1 MAVLRVKAGST
12 MTDWHTAMTG
22 WTEEGIAMAAAH
34 EEAKRSTGIW
44 TLNDVAG
51 RLVSL
56 ADDASVV
63 SDIYDIIHDDDDITE
78 QVASAIMLGRGMT
91 GEAVRLEDCREA
103 ASDAIDLAARC
114 LIIVAKHSKAV
125 DDAVGKAVLEDAV
138 AKMAG
143 LEETG

>member
-1 MAVLRVKAGST
+1 MADLPET
-12 MTDWHTAMTG
+12 MTG
-22 WTEEGIAMAAAH
+22 WTEEGIAMAMAH

-56 ADDASVV
+56 ADDAAV
-63 SDIYDIIHDDDDITE
+63 SDIYDIIHDDDDIAE
-78 QVASAIMLGRGMT
+78 QAASAIMLGRGMT
-91 GEAVRLEDCREA
+91 GEAVRREDCREA

-114 LIIVAKHSKAV
+114 LIIVAKRGKAV
-125 DDAVGKAVLEDAV
+125 DDAVGKAVLEDAA